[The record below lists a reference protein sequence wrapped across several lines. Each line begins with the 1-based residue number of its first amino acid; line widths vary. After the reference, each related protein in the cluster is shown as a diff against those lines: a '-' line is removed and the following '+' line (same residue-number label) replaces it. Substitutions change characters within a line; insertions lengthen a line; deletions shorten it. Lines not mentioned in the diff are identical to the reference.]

1 MVAYHCHF
9 QPSFFHSFKLIFF
22 IFITDSLH
30 WHLYAKL
37 NYCGERFNL
46 YVKNANWKL
55 QNYISST
62 KRSSDVFYPH
72 QSSQQN
78 SSYSWW
84 PLLNHTS
91 ENLFFLT
98 GLVMN
103 LYNSSL
109 DNTTQIM
116 TDFIIN
122 LDVLQMGI
130 ICIDFS
136 AIFHSMIILF
146 ENTVIKLYASSPR
159 SRAASGI
166 SMTRILTFS

>member
-1 MVAYHCHF
+1 M
-9 QPSFFHSFKLIFF
+9 
-22 IFITDSLH
+22 T
-30 WHLYAKL
+30 
-37 NYCGERFNL
+37 
-46 YVKNANWKL
+46 
-55 QNYISST
+55 ST
-62 KRSSDVFYPH
+62 HP
-72 QSSQQN
+72 
-78 SSYSWW
+78 
-84 PLLNHTS
+84 HTS

-130 ICIDFS
+130 ICIVFS

-146 ENTVIKLYASSPR
+146 ENTVIKLYAGSPN